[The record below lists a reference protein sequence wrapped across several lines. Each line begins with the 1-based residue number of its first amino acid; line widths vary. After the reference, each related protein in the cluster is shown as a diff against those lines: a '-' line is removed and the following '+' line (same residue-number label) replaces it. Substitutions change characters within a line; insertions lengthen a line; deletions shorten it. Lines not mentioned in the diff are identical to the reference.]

1 MAWGQGSSVRV
12 RRQGSSGYLWDD
24 EMLSAEEEPNQSW
37 SPYDVDQG
45 DSQDWSIQRDPPSSR
60 DLTCGLY
67 NLPQGTLHVGYIHGF
82 HTTFSLIKP
91 MGKKYFF

>member
-67 NLPQGTLHVGYIHGF
+67 TWVSH
-82 HTTFSLIKP
+82 
-91 MGKKYFF
+91 YFFSYQTHG